1 MFTGIIIDVGT
12 ITNLSD
18 DKLVIDFSNDA
29 FNDLDLGTSVA
40 VDGCCLTLSRYENN
54 SMVFQ
59 VSEET
64 FSRTGL
70 NENHCGF
77 VNLELPSTLTT
88 FLSGHI
94 VQGHVDSTITLSNI
108 SELENDMWTFK
119 FEQAN
124 SKYIVDKGSITIN
137 GVSLTVVSPSS
148 DTFEVAVIN
157 ETYNRTNFKHLI
169 SGSTVNVEYDIII
182 KYLEKLNYDK
192 WSKRYYQFI

>member
-1 MFTGIIIDVGT
+1 MFTGIIIDVGK
-12 ITNLSD
+12 ITNLTD

-29 FNDLDLGTSVA
+29 FNNLDLGTSVA
-40 VDGCCLTLSRYENN
+40 IDGCCLTLSSYENN

-70 NENHCGF
+70 NENHCGY

-169 SGSTVNVEYDIII
+169 NGSTVNVEYDIII

-192 WSKRYYQFI
+192 

>member
-1 MFTGIIIDVGT
+1 MFTGIIIDVGK
-12 ITNLSD
+12 ITNLTD

-29 FNDLDLGTSVA
+29 FNNLDLGTSVA
-40 VDGCCLTLSRYENN
+40 VDGCCLTLSSYENN

-70 NENHCGF
+70 NENHCGY

-137 GVSLTVVSPSS
+137 GVSLTVVSPSE

-169 SGSTVNVEYDIII
+169 NGSTVNVEYDIII

-192 WSKRYYQFI
+192 

>member
-1 MFTGIIIDVGT
+1 MFTGIIIDVGK
-12 ITNLSD
+12 ITNLAD

-29 FNDLDLGTSVA
+29 FNNLDLGTSVA
-40 VDGCCLTLSRYENN
+40 VDGCCLTLSSYENN

-64 FSRTGL
+64 YSRTGL
-70 NENHCGF
+70 NENHCGY

-94 VQGHVDSTITLSNI
+94 VQGHVDSTIALSNI

-137 GVSLTVVSPSS
+137 GISLTVVNPNKDEFS
-148 DTFEVAVIN
+148 VAVIN
-157 ETYNRTNFKHLI
+157 ETYQRTNLKYLKI
-169 SGSTVNVEYDIII
+169 GSIVNIEYDILA
-182 KYLEKLNYDK
+182 KYMERMINDK
-192 WSKRYYQFI
+192 

>member
-1 MFTGIIIDVGT
+1 MFTGIIIDVGK
-12 ITNLSD
+12 ITNLAD

-29 FNDLDLGTSVA
+29 FNNLDLGTSVA
-40 VDGCCLTLSRYENN
+40 VDGCCLTLSSYENN

-70 NENHCGF
+70 NENHCGY

-119 FEQAN
+119 FDQAN

-137 GVSLTVVSPSS
+137 GVSLTVVSPSK

-169 SGSTVNVEYDIII
+169 NGSTVNVEYDIII

-192 WSKRYYQFI
+192 

>member
-169 SGSTVNVEYDIII
+169 NGSTVNVEYDIII

-192 WSKRYYQFI
+192 

>member
-137 GVSLTVVSPSS
+137 GVSLTLVSPSS

-192 WSKRYYQFI
+192 

>member
-1 MFTGIIIDVGT
+1 MFTGIIIDVGK

-18 DKLVIDFSNDA
+18 DKLVIETSNNV

-40 VDGCCLTLSRYENN
+40 VDGCCLTLSKYENN
-54 SMVFQ
+54 NMVFQ

-94 VQGHVDSTITLSNI
+94 VQGHVDSTIMLSNK

-119 FEQAN
+119 FQQAN

-169 SGSTVNVEYDIII
+169 NGSTVNVEYDIII

-192 WSKRYYQFI
+192 

>member
-12 ITNLSD
+12 IIDLSK
-18 DKLVIDFSNDA
+18 DKLIIDFNNQA
-29 FNDLDLGTSVA
+29 FSDLELGTSVA
-40 VDGCCLTLSRYENN
+40 IDGCCLTLSNYESNN
-54 SMVFQ
+54 MIFQ

-70 NENHCGF
+70 NESHCGF
-77 VNLELPSTLTT
+77 VNLELPSTLNT

-94 VQGHVDSTITLSNI
+94 VQGHVDSTINVSNI
-108 SELENDMWTFK
+108 TELENDMWTFQ
-119 FEQAN
+119 FENAN
-124 SKYIVDKGSITIN
+124 VKYIVDKGSITIN

-148 DTFEVAVIN
+148 DKFEVAVIN

-169 SGSTVNVEYDIII
+169 NGSTVNVEYDIII

-192 WSKRYYQFI
+192 

>member
-157 ETYNRTNFKHLI
+157 ETYNRTNLKHLI

-192 WSKRYYQFI
+192 

>member
-64 FSRTGL
+64 FNRTGL

-137 GVSLTVVSPSS
+137 GVSLTLVSPSS

-192 WSKRYYQFI
+192 

>member
-1 MFTGIIIDVGT
+1 MFTGIIIDVGK
-12 ITNLSD
+12 ITNLTD

-29 FNDLDLGTSVA
+29 FNNLDLGTSVA
-40 VDGCCLTLSRYENN
+40 VDGCCLTLSSYENN

-70 NENHCGF
+70 NENHCGY

-137 GVSLTVVSPSS
+137 GVSLTVVSPAA

-169 SGSTVNVEYDIII
+169 NGSTVNVEYDIII

-192 WSKRYYQFI
+192 

>member
-1 MFTGIIIDVGT
+1 MFTGIIIDVGK
-12 ITNLSD
+12 ITNLAD

-29 FNDLDLGTSVA
+29 FNNLDLGTSVA
-40 VDGCCLTLSRYENN
+40 VDGCCLTLSSYENN

-70 NENHCGF
+70 NENHCGY

-137 GVSLTVVSPSS
+137 GVSLTVVSPSK

-169 SGSTVNVEYDIII
+169 NGSTVNVEYDIII

-192 WSKRYYQFI
+192 

>member
-1 MFTGIIIDVGT
+1 MFTGIIIDVGK
-12 ITNLSD
+12 ITNLED

-40 VDGCCLTLSRYENN
+40 VDGCCLTLSSYENK

-70 NENHCGF
+70 NENHCGY

-108 SELENDMWTFK
+108 SELDNDMWTFK

-148 DTFEVAVIN
+148 DEIEVAVIN
-157 ETYNRTNFKHLI
+157 ETYNRTNFKHLKN
-169 SGSTVNVEYDIII
+169 GSTVNVEYDIII

-192 WSKRYYQFI
+192 WCKRYYQFI